1 MIVNRLVLIE
11 LRFNGR
17 NFLISYFQ
25 MIRCFSMKK
34 ICVFTGAASGI
45 NSLYKDAAYQMGLM
59 LGSRG
64 FGLVYGGG
72 KLGLMGAVADGML
85 AANGRVTGIIPK
97 FLNNVEVGHKGVT
110 DLHIIDSMHER
121 KAMMYDAADAFIILP
136 GGLGTLD
143 ETMEIITWR
152 QLGLHQKPIII
163 VNLNGYWDSML
174 IMFQNIIDQGFMH
187 HGHTGHFDQVD
198 DLDSLMDKLDFIFE
212 SKEGTT

>member
-1 MIVNRLVLIE
+1 MIVNRLVPIE

-97 FLNNVEVGHKGVT
+97 FLDNVEVGHKGVT

-212 SKEGTT
+212 SKEGTA

>member
-1 MIVNRLVLIE
+1 MIGD
-11 LRFNGR
+11 FW
-17 NFLISYFQ
+17 
-25 MIRCFSMKK
+25 MKK
-34 ICVFTGAASGI
+34 VCVFTGAASGI
-45 NSLYKDAAYQMGLM
+45 NTLYRDAAYQMGQM
-59 LGSRG
+59 LASRDL
-64 FGLVYGGG
+64 GLVYGGG
-72 KLGLMGAVADGML
+72 KRGLMGAVADGML
-85 AANGRVTGIIPK
+85 AANGEVTGIIPK
-97 FLNNVEVGHKGVT
+97 FLDNIEVGHKGVT
-110 DLHIIDSMHER
+110 DLHIIDTMHER

-198 DLDSLMDKLDFIFE
+198 DLDSLMDKLDFIFK
-212 SKEGTT
+212 SKEATA

>member
-1 MIVNRLVLIE
+1 M
-11 LRFNGR
+11 
-17 NFLISYFQ
+17 LISDEKVFW
-25 MIRCFSMKK
+25 MKK
-34 ICVFTGAASGI
+34 VCVFTGAASGI
-45 NSLYKDAAYQMGLM
+45 NKLYKDAAYQIGQM
-59 LGSRG
+59 LASRG
-64 FGLVYGGG
+64 LGLVYGGG

-85 AANGRVTGIIPK
+85 AANGKVTGIIPK
-97 FLNNVEVGHKGVT
+97 FLDNVEVGHQGVT

-121 KAMMYDAADAFIILP
+121 KAMMYDAADAFVILP

-187 HGHTGHFDQVD
+187 HGHTGHFDQVE
-198 DLDSLMDKLDFIFE
+198 DLDSLMDKLDSISGNE
-212 SKEGTT
+212 EPTA

>member
-1 MIVNRLVLIE
+1 
-11 LRFNGR
+11 
-17 NFLISYFQ
+17 
-25 MIRCFSMKK
+25 MKK

-45 NSLYKDAAYQMGLM
+45 NPLYKDAAYQMGQM
-59 LGSRG
+59 IGSRG
-64 FGLVYGGG
+64 LGLVYGGG
-72 KLGLMGAVADGML
+72 KMGLMGAVADGVL
-85 AANGRVTGIIPK
+85 AANGGVTGIIPQ
-97 FLNNVEVGHKGVT
+97 FLDNVEVGHKGIT

-121 KAMMYDAADAFIILP
+121 KAMMYDISDAFVIFP

-152 QLGLHQKPIII
+152 QLGLHNKPIII

-198 DLDSLMDKLDFIFE
+198 DLDGLMDKLDQLFQPDRLQA
-212 SKEGTT
+212 

>member
-1 MIVNRLVLIE
+1 
-11 LRFNGR
+11 
-17 NFLISYFQ
+17 
-25 MIRCFSMKK
+25 MKK
-34 ICVFTGAASGI
+34 VCVFTGAASGI
-45 NSLYKDAAYQMGLM
+45 NTLYKDAAFQMGQM
-59 LGSRG
+59 LASREL
-64 FGLVYGGG
+64 GLVYGGG
-72 KLGLMGAVADGML
+72 KLGLMGAVADGIL

-97 FLNNVEVGHKGVT
+97 FLDNVEVGHQGVT

-187 HGHTGHFDQVD
+187 HGHTGHFDQVE
-198 DLDSLMDKLDFIFE
+198 DLDSLMDKLDFISGSE
-212 SKEGTT
+212 QPTA

>member
-1 MIVNRLVLIE
+1 MEVVAL
-11 LRFNGR
+11 
-17 NFLISYFQ
+17 LISDEKVFW
-25 MIRCFSMKK
+25 MKK
-34 ICVFTGAASGI
+34 VCVFTGAASGI
-45 NSLYKDAAYQMGLM
+45 NKLYKDAAYQMGQM
-59 LGSRG
+59 LASRG
-64 FGLVYGGG
+64 LGLVYGGG

-85 AANGRVTGIIPK
+85 AANGKVTGIIPK
-97 FLNNVEVGHKGVT
+97 FLDNVEVGHQGVT

-163 VNLNGYWDSML
+163 VNLNGYWDSMF

-198 DLDSLMDKLDFIFE
+198 DLDSLMDKLDFISRSE
-212 SKEGTT
+212 DPKA